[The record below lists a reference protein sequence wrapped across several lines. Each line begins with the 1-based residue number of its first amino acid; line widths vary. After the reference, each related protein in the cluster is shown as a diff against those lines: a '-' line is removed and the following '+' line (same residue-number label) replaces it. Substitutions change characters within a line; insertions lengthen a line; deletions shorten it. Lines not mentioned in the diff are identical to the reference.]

1 MTIKAEAQAI
11 IDQLDDNA
19 SWDDLVRELYKQK
32 KITLGLTDIELVQD
46 QLNDSDVNAI
56 LARLESSSSQPSD
69 MRNTKSYNPGNA
81 VTLGMA
87 AGVIAILFSFVF
99 PPIAWA
105 AAVVALVAGSFGIS
119 QKEEKAWIPVLLAG
133 VSLVPILAIV

>member
-1 MTIKAEAQAI
+1 MTIKAETQAI
-11 IDQLDDNA
+11 LDQLGDNA
-19 SWDDLVRELYKQK
+19 TWDDFIRELYKQK

-46 QLNDSDVNAI
+46 QLDDSDVSTI

-81 VTLGMA
+81 VTLGMIS
-87 AGVIAILFSFVF
+87 GVIAILFGFVF

-105 AAVVALVAGSFGIS
+105 AAVVALVAGGYGIS
-119 QKEEKAWIPVLLAG
+119 QKEEKAWIPLLLAG
-133 VSLVPILAIV
+133 VSLLPILAII

>member
-11 IDQLDDNA
+11 IDQLDDTA

-81 VTLGMA
+81 VTLGMIS
-87 AGVIAILFSFVF
+87 GVIAILFSFVF

-105 AAVVALVAGSFGIS
+105 AAVIALVAGGFGIS